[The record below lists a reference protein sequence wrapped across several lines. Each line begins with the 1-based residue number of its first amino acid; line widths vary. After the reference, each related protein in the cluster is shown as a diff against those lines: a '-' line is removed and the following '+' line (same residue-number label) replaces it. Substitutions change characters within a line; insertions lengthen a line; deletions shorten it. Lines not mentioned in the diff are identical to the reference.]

1 MKDKKLAV
9 ISIIVIIAAVA
20 VLLFAIFG
28 GSGPKTPAVTLP
40 SAAQGPPSD
49 SDNHLADVTPGTV
62 QAVIK
67 TLSRPDS
74 YSRTVTAEEF
84 WDGGGKSSSVMR
96 VWVSGGSTRINL
108 DRDGVTENIIVTGGG
123 VWIWYD
129 GRQNVFHSKNTD
141 STDADRWMRSLTYE
155 SFLTLDPSAITGAG
169 YSKYAGGSC
178 VWAEYKTPQLG
189 YTERAYISVGTGLL
203 MGVETYDNGA
213 LVYRLTSGAP
223 SLTAPDASLFI
234 PPKS

>member
-28 GSGPKTPAVTLP
+28 GSGPKTPAVMLP
-40 SAAQGPPSD
+40 SAAQGPSSD
-49 SDNHLADVTPGTV
+49 SDNLTDVTPETV

-84 WDGGGKSSSVMR
+84 WDGGGKSSSVLR
-96 VWVSGGSTRINL
+96 VWASGGKTRINL
-108 DRDGVTENIIVTGGG
+108 DRDGVTENILVTGGG

-129 GRQNVFHSKNTD
+129 GRQKVFHSKNTD

-155 SFLTLDPSAITGAG
+155 SFLTLDSSAITGAG

-178 VWAEYKTPQLG
+178 VWAEYKTPELG
-189 YTERAYISVGTGLL
+189 YTERAYISVSTGLL
-203 MGVETYDNGA
+203 MGIETYDNGA
-213 LVYRLTSGAP
+213 LIYRLTSGAP
-223 SLTAPDASLFI
+223 SLTAPDASLFV